1 MELEKRE
8 RGLAG
13 GHEGRVRG
21 GEDGE
26 RMRVWKQGIGDELES
41 QRHGEIACIC
51 EDLGGIKNRLGRER
65 GGERVDKERYE
76 ERESE
81 EE

>member
-1 MELEKRE
+1 
-8 RGLAG
+8 
-13 GHEGRVRG
+13 
-21 GEDGE
+21 
-26 RMRVWKQGIGDELES
+26 MRVWKQGIGDELES
-41 QRHGEIACIC
+41 QRHGEIACVG